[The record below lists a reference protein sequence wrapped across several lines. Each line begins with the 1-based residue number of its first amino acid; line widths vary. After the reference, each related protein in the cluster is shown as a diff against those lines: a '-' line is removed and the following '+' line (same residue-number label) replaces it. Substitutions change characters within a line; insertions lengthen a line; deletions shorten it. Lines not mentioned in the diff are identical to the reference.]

1 MEITEIIENNF
12 FLIRDTI
19 YDLGFSLSE
28 VSLNVYPNNHNNYLS
43 GKFSEHRITPR
54 DIVAIV
60 EYLKS
65 QVGESV
71 FNQSYTKELD
81 KYNKYLAKRKN
92 TAY

>member
-1 MEITEIIENNF
+1 MKITEIIENNF

-19 YDLGFSLSE
+19 YSLGFSLAE
-28 VSLNVYPNNHNNYLS
+28 VSSNVYPGNHHNYLS
-43 GKFSEHRITPR
+43 GKFSNHRITPR

-71 FNQSYTKELD
+71 FNQSYTKELE
-81 KYNKYLAKRKN
+81 KYNKYLAKR
-92 TAY
+92 